1 MPMLPDCKS
10 YFNGLAAEWDGRM
23 VIQPALLSA
32 VAFFAGARPGVR
44 ALDIACGTGI
54 TFDYLL
60 AQGIESLTAIDISDE
75 MARIAQAKYAHDS
88 RVTVLTGDFLQ
99 LEAPPFDCALLYNA
113 YPHFLDKPAL
123 LAHAAAL
130 LKPGG
135 RFTVAHGMGRKTL
148 NSRHQDVPPSVSVPL
163 GPAQGETAV
172 WEPWFLVDIQLSDG
186 EKYVIS
192 GLRNDAPAVSAV
204 PATDKR

>member
-1 MPMLPDCKS
+1 
-10 YFNGLAAEWDGRM
+10 M

-44 ALDIACGTGI
+44 ALDIACGTGV

-60 AQGIESLTAIDISDE
+60 AQGVESLTAIDISDE
-75 MARIAQAKYAHDS
+75 MARIAQGKYAHDP

-135 RFTVAHGMGRKTL
+135 RFTVAHGMGREAL
-148 NSRHQDVPPSVSVPL
+148 NRRHQDVPPSVSVPL
-163 GPAQGETAV
+163 GPAQGEIAV
-172 WEPWFLVDIQLSDG
+172 WEPWFLVDMCCDRPDFYLLSG
-186 EKYVIS
+186 T
-192 GLRNDAPAVSAV
+192 R
-204 PATDKR
+204 R

>member
-44 ALDIACGTGI
+44 ALDIACGTGV

-60 AQGIESLTAIDISDE
+60 AQGVESLTAIDISDE
-75 MARIAQAKYAHDS
+75 MARIAQAKYAHDF

-163 GPAQGETAV
+163 GPAQGEIAV
-172 WEPWFLVDIQLSDG
+172 WEPWFLVDMCCDRPDFYLLSG
-186 EKYVIS
+186 T
-192 GLRNDAPAVSAV
+192 R
-204 PATDKR
+204 R

>member
-1 MPMLPDCKS
+1 
-10 YFNGLAAEWDGRM
+10 M

-44 ALDIACGTGI
+44 ALDIACGTGV

-60 AQGIESLTAIDISDE
+60 AQGVESLTAIDISDE

-135 RFTVAHGMGRKTL
+135 RFTVAHGMGRRPLTAITRTCPLPYPPPWGRPKGK
-148 NSRHQDVPPSVSVPL
+148 PPSGSPGSWWICAVTGRIFTCSP
-163 GPAQGETAV
+163 GPGGK
-172 WEPWFLVDIQLSDG
+172 W
-186 EKYVIS
+186 
-192 GLRNDAPAVSAV
+192 PAEAFFGTRCASFS
-204 PATDKR
+204 

>member
-1 MPMLPDCKS
+1 
-10 YFNGLAAEWDGRM
+10 M

-44 ALDIACGTGI
+44 ALDIACGTGV

-60 AQGIESLTAIDISDE
+60 AQGVESLTAIDISDE

-135 RFTVAHGMGRKTL
+135 RFTVATGRAHRTFAPHVHL
-148 NSRHQDVPPSVSVPL
+148 VPIDVPVVLSNGSALYDFRQERMLVQTFLSP
-163 GPAQGETAV
+163 TA
-172 WEPWFLVDIQLSDG
+172 PPRI
-186 EKYVIS
+186 
-192 GLRNDAPAVSAV
+192 LR
-204 PATDKR
+204 R

>member
-1 MPMLPDCKS
+1 
-10 YFNGLAAEWDGRM
+10 M

-32 VAFFAGARPGVR
+32 VAFFAGARPGAR

-75 MARIAQAKYAHDS
+75 MARIAQGKYARDP
-88 RVTVLTGDFLQ
+88 RVTVLAGDFLQ
-99 LEAPPFDCALLYNA
+99 LEAAPFDCALLYNA

-123 LAHAAAL
+123 LTHAAAL

-135 RFTVAHGMGRKTL
+135 RFTVAHGMGREAL
-148 NSRHQDVPPSVSVPL
+148 NRHHQDVPPSVSAPL
-163 GPAQGETAV
+163 GTAQGEAAV
-172 WEPWFLVDIQLSDG
+172 WEPWFLVDMCCDRPDFYLLSG
-186 EKYVIS
+186 T
-192 GLRNDAPAVSAV
+192 R
-204 PATDKR
+204 R